1 MTDRVDI
8 NHLLHE
14 MRALKSQTQVFGA
27 PGAVGREADVKN
39 PVEQVKGP
47 GFSNLFSQALEKV
60 NEVQQSS
67 SAMSQ
72 AYIRG
77 DRSIDVAD
85 VMIASQKSSIAIQA
99 TTQVRNRVIEAYKD
113 IMNMPI

>member
-1 MTDRVDI
+1 
-8 NHLLHE
+8 
-14 MRALKSQTQVFGA
+14 ALKSQTQVFGG

-47 GFSNLFSQALEKV
+47 GFGNLFSQALEKV
-60 NEVQQSS
+60 NDVQQAS
-67 SAMSQ
+67 SAISQ

-85 VMIASQKSSIAIQA
+85 VMIASQNSSVAMRA
-99 TTQVRNRVIEAYKD
+99 TTQVRDRVVEAYKD
-113 IMNMPI
+113 LMNRAM